1 MKCYLCGQAVEG
13 VAGEGRLNG
22 VYLVPCGTCGPYRV
36 TSEALSWF
44 GNDQEP
50 NEALRPRLP
59 VLSGIA
65 RWAAERCQ
73 PSPLFKYADFDL
85 KSDHFETAVLS
96 LAPRTVSE
104 KADTVLRFFE
114 MRSKFPGQFVPV
126 EPGTDF
132 PVGFCANHEELLYY
146 LDYLVGAL
154 LIEADPAAGMSEWA
168 YALTVDGWNR
178 LQSLAAPNAEST
190 QAFVAMWFDDCMNPA
205 YAAIKSLET
214 ETGYIFL
221 RVDQRQF
228 NDKICDHIIAEIRS
242 SRFVVADCTGER
254 HGVFFEAGYAM
265 GMGLPV
271 IWTCRAGESW
281 TKVKEMFDTRQYNY
295 IVWMDEED
303 LKAQLRE
310 RVRATI
316 R

>member
-1 MKCYLCGQAVEG
+1 MKCYLCGRAVEG
-13 VAGEGRLNG
+13 VVGEGPLNQ
-22 VYLVPCGTCGPYRV
+22 VYYVPCSTCGPYRI
-36 TSEALSWF
+36 TSKALSWF
-44 GNDQEP
+44 GEDEEP
-50 NEALRPRLP
+50 NESLRPRLP

-65 RWAAERCQ
+65 RWAGERGQ
-73 PSPLFKYADFDL
+73 PPPLFRYEDFDL
-85 KSDHFETAVLS
+85 KSDHFETAVLP

-104 KADTVLRFFE
+104 KADAVLRFFE
-114 MRSKFPGQFVPV
+114 VRSRFPGQLVSV

-146 LDYLVGAL
+146 LAHLTEAQ
-154 LIEADPAAGMSEWA
+154 LIEADPATSMNEWA
-168 YALTVDGWNR
+168 YALTVEGWSR

-205 YAAIKSLET
+205 YAAMKSLE
-214 ETGYIFL
+214 EVTGYTFH

-228 NDKICDHIIAEIRS
+228 NDKICDHIIGEIRS

-254 HGVFFEAGYAM
+254 HGVFFEAGFAM

-281 TKVKEMFDTRQYNY
+281 DRVKQMFDTRQYNY
-295 IVWMDEED
+295 IVWTDEED
-303 LKAQLRE
+303 LKVQLRE